1 MTASASESGNTV
13 AAVDLGS
20 NSFHMVVARLQG
32 GELRVVD
39 RIKTMVRLGEG
50 VDARGRLD
58 PAVRERALEALDR
71 FGQRLRGLPRGSV
84 RVVGTNTLRVMRDAQ
99 GFQAAAESALGHGVE
114 VVSGVEEARLIYLG
128 VAHSL
133 GDDGQRR
140 LVVDIGGGSTEL
152 IVGEGVMPLHM
163 DSLEMGCVRL
173 ARQCFPKG
181 RYTPRAL
188 DRAALRVAQE
198 LEPVARRYHN
208 AHWAQAVGASGTVR
222 AVQAVLKGLDLSPD
236 AITLDGLLRLR
247 ECLTRAGRES
257 SLDLPG
263 LDADRRPVFAGGVM
277 VLLGVFQG
285 LGIQRMVASDG
296 ALREGVLHDLL
307 GRMAS
312 RDVRDQAITAMMAR
326 YHVDA
331 EQANRVSGTAR
342 HLFGQVRRAW
352 GLDDEAEAWLRWAAE
367 THEIGLDIAHGSYH
381 RHGEYLARHSD
392 LSGFSSQDQAVLAAL
407 IRCHR
412 RKISRKALDAVPDN
426 RRLRVERLIPL
437 LRLATV
443 LHRSRLDDALPAV
456 ALRRRDDRLDLR
468 FPAGWLEAHP
478 LTRAD
483 LAEESTAL
491 KRLGLALRVR

>member
-1 MTASASESGNTV
+1 MTAPDNGRTV

-20 NSFHMVVARLQG
+20 NSFHMVVARLQH

-71 FGQRLRGLPRGSV
+71 FGQRLRGLPRGCV
-84 RVVGTNTLRVMRDAQ
+84 RVVGTNTLRIMRDAQ
-99 GFQAAAESALGHGVE
+99 GFQGAAEAALGHAVE

-133 GDDGQRR
+133 GADGQRR

-152 IVGEGVMPLHM
+152 IVGEGMTPLYM

-173 ARQCFPKG
+173 ERQSFPKG
-181 RYTPRAL
+181 RYTQRTL

-198 LEPVARRYHN
+198 LEPVARRYHT
-208 AHWAQAVGASGTVR
+208 AHWEQAVGASGSVR
-222 AVQAVLKGLDLSPD
+222 AVQTVLKGLDLSPD
-236 AITLDGLLRLR
+236 VITLNGLLRLR
-247 ECLTRAGRES
+247 ECLIRAGRVS
-257 SLDLPG
+257 NLQLPG

-296 ALREGVLHDLL
+296 AMREGVLHDLL

-312 RDVRDQAITAMMAR
+312 RDVRDQAVAAMMAR
-326 YHVDA
+326 YHVDTDQARRVA
-331 EQANRVSGTAR
+331 ETAH
-342 HLFGQVRRAW
+342 HLFQQVRRSW
-352 GLDDEAEAWLRWAAE
+352 SLDDEAALWLRWAAE

-392 LSGFSSQDQAVLAAL
+392 LSGFSSQDQTVLAAL

-426 RRLRVERLIPL
+426 RRLRVERLTPL
-437 LRLATV
+437 LRLAAV
-443 LHRSRLDDALPAV
+443 LHRSRLDEPIPSAT
-456 ALRRRDDRLDLR
+456 LRVRDNRLDLQ
-468 FPAGWLEAHP
+468 FPAGWLDAHP

-483 LAEESTAL
+483 LAEESAAL
-491 KRLGLALRVR
+491 KRLGLVLRVR